1 MTELLAW
8 TGTWLRRL
16 LLLTAIVMAVQLLA
30 PQLAGVRAGFGN
42 LAATFSSLPKL
53 TDARTAA
60 GNLVRS
66 RTLALEQRYI
76 ELEKLARADLEREHA
91 TVGSRLEAARR
102 SQSRSAVAR
111 AIYTGD
117 GLTDALTAQIDLVFL
132 EHEHALLGKLLDVE
146 ALHVD
151 WQDQVQASRRCEQ
164 ARVARNDFLRDSSI
178 LIRVLGSPERI
189 TFERLDARWQRECDL
204 YLELRRAFV
213 AGQAS
218 SRARQWLDGRAGILA
233 ESTNS
238 VLAPLDDRISTLEKS
253 WAGRLRDEFF
263 RALPIAL
270 VILLGLPIAVLL
282 TRGAFFFLAQFA
294 AGRPAIR
301 LLPDA
306 IGTIEPGGRASGHGP
321 DRAAISAVSQ
331 SIVIDEAQELL
342 VHPEYLQSSSLA
354 GTKDTQWLLDW
365 RYPLSSLAAGM
376 VALTRIRATPA
387 ESFVI
392 SATRDP
398 FSELGVITLPSGSAL
413 AFQPHNLAGVVQPRD
428 RPLRI
433 TRHWRLT
440 SLSAWLTLQLRYLV
454 FHGPAT
460 QIVKG
465 CRGIRVEPA
474 GQGRSIDQAATI
486 GFSANLSYS
495 MTRCETFGAYLLGKR
510 GLFNDHFAGGPGS
523 YVYEEIPHFGKKAGI
538 IGRGLEGVVDAVRKA
553 FGV

>member
-16 LLLTAIVMAVQLLA
+16 LLLTAIVMALHLLA
-30 PQLAGVRAGFGN
+30 PQLAGVQAGFGS
-42 LAATFSSLPKL
+42 LGATFSSLPKL
-53 TDARTAA
+53 TNARTAA

-66 RTLALEQRYI
+66 RTLALEQRYV

-238 VLAPLDDRISTLEKS
+238 VLAPLDDRIRRLEKS
-253 WAGRLRDEFF
+253 WAGRFRDEIF

-306 IGTIEPGGRASGHGP
+306 IGTIEPGGRASRNGP
-321 DRAAISAVSQ
+321 DGAAISAVSGRA
-331 SIVIDEAQELL
+331 V
-342 VHPEYLQSSSLA
+342 
-354 GTKDTQWLLDW
+354 
-365 RYPLSSLAAGM
+365 LAASAVPLM
-376 VALTRIRATPA
+376 WRRA
-387 ESFVI
+387 V
-392 SATRDP
+392 R
-398 FSELGVITLPSGSAL
+398 AL
-413 AFQPHNLAGVVQPRD
+413 A
-428 RPLRI
+428 
-433 TRHWRLT
+433 
-440 SLSAWLTLQLRYLV
+440 LSRT
-454 FHGPAT
+454 
-460 QIVKG
+460 
-465 CRGIRVEPA
+465 
-474 GQGRSIDQAATI
+474 
-486 GFSANLSYS
+486 
-495 MTRCETFGAYLLGKR
+495 
-510 GLFNDHFAGGPGS
+510 
-523 YVYEEIPHFGKKAGI
+523 
-538 IGRGLEGVVDAVRKA
+538 
-553 FGV
+553 